1 MVHGPISKGNAM
13 SEENVN
19 EQPASN
25 GGSSNDKPMP
35 PWVGRQSVPTA
46 DDESASSYDASM
58 KPIPNGISSSMSG
71 PGIGDDVAMKRA
83 HLMSAAARGELK
95 AGRRPTPEPYDPW
108 PTRWMYI
115 RGMLLGALVIV
126 IVFVIL
132 IVAGAMTPID

>member
-1 MVHGPISKGNAM
+1 M
-13 SEENVN
+13 SDENVDK
-19 EQPASN
+19 Q
-25 GGSSNDKPMP
+25 SSPHGEKPMP
-35 PWVGRQSVPTA
+35 AWVGRHSAPPA
-46 DDESASSYDASM
+46 DGEPQGTSEPGSSYDPSM

-83 HLMSAAARGELK
+83 HLMDPSARSEPQ
-95 AGRRPTPEPYDPW
+95 AGRRPTPDPYDPW

-132 IVAGAMTPID
+132 IVAGTMTSID